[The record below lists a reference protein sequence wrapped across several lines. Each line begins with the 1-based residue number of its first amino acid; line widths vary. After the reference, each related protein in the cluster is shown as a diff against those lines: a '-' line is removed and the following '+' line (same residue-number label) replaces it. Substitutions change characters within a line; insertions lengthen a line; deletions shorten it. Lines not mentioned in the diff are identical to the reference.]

1 MNKVTYKAKCDA
13 LFEKAKAKGVIL
25 HFNPERLTFNR
36 TNCLWLGGNIAVIEV
51 DKNLCI
57 DISAIGDVIAILYDE
72 NKDELASSKDKSN
85 QGAFE
90 SNMSFYIKDDEEL
103 SQLLEDG
110 RLVLRNNNW
119 IEYGGII
126 YDEKTN
132 KKYFIDLGMIV
143 DNILDDDALVAI
155 DQVLDDLDE
164 IKEEILKQKE
174 D

>member
-1 MNKVTYKAKCDA
+1 MDKVTYNAKCDA
-13 LFEKAKAKGVIL
+13 LFKKAKAKGVIL
-25 HFNPERLTFNR
+25 HFNPERLTLNR

-51 DKNLCI
+51 DKTLCI

-103 SQLLEDG
+103 RQLLEDG

-126 YDEKTN
+126 YGEKTN
-132 KKYFIDLGMIV
+132 QKYFIDLGMIV

-155 DQVLDDLDE
+155 DQVLDVLDV
-164 IKEEILKQKE
+164 IKEEIIKQKE

>member
-1 MNKVTYKAKCDA
+1 MDKVAYKAKCDA

-103 SQLLEDG
+103 RQLLEDG